1 MMEKAFEILTQA
13 FKACTGW
20 FADLVNATGSA
31 NIIIAAFGIVLVVG
45 LLFMPMRGHNV
56 ASWIGDY
63 KVGKIHKDTRQYRKG
78 QAEYHKNQTQYYK
91 SKVDYYKSKTK

>member
-1 MMEKAFEILTQA
+1 MMEKAFQILTQA

-20 FADLVNATGSA
+20 FTDLVNATGSA

-63 KVGKIHKDTRQYRKG
+63 KVGKIHKAQAAKRKKQG
-78 QAEYHKNQTQYYK
+78 SNGKK
-91 SKVDYYKSKTK
+91 G

>member
-1 MMEKAFEILTQA
+1 MMEKAFQILTQA

-20 FADLVNATGSA
+20 FTDLVNATGSA

-56 ASWIGDY
+56 ASWVSDY
-63 KVGKIHKDTRQYRKG
+63 KVGKIHKSQSAKRKNNAG
-78 QAEYHKNQTQYYK
+78 N
-91 SKVDYYKSKTK
+91 SKKG